1 MLQQFERLIE
11 VDVGVAE
18 NKVLMGQMLVDVS
31 NGAIEPQPPLIF
43 VVDNGLHDFV
53 LVRAKRERVNLVVEQ
68 MDCLDVWIGDV
79 AHQTIIQLT
88 LALGVIGLIVRC
100 HKMKHVQDGR
110 VINCT

>member
-1 MLQQFERLIE
+1 MLLRQWALRASLLKTRYAKRFWHL
-11 VDVGVAE
+11 
-18 NKVLMGQMLVDVS
+18 
-31 NGAIEPQPPLIF
+31 
-43 VVDNGLHDFV
+43 